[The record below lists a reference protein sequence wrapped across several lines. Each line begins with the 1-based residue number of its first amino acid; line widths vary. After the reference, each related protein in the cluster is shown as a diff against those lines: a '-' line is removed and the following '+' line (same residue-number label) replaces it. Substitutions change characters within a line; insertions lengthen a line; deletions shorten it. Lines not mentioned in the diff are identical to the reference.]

1 MRYCVFVLG
10 VSFVLGP
17 ILGGC
22 GEIGSPVSVSN
33 TSSPSPRPI
42 LSLAGAMAPGVTT
55 PAADSEGSAARENAA
70 AADYVPAEKDPL
82 TRSARIANTAKQHT
96 PLRILVVGA
105 HPADVFDQSGGT
117 MAHHVARGDWAGC
130 AVLTHGVRVHDKV
143 VSDDMFHRKEIPE
156 AAELN
161 KIIVERADA
170 KSKEVIKACSI
181 LGVKEQDV
189 YFLGADDAVLLAN
202 EAIVRKVARLIRK
215 LRPNVIIT
223 HYPLENAGVG
233 SQHATTGQIVMHAI
247 NLAAAVDPGDKTP
260 PCEIAQVFFFG
271 TGSAAVRSEVWGAQ
285 GGFYNDI
292 FVDITDVAEKKIAC
306 LDAMASQGYGGDYAR
321 KRIEASDGA
330 FGSRVKVPYA
340 EGFIS
345 CYSTTQ
351 YYLPVSEINLEHS
364 KDSNHEAINRS
375 SYRVK
380 VP

>member
-1 MRYCVFVLG
+1 
-10 VSFVLGP
+10 
-17 ILGGC
+17 
-22 GEIGSPVSVSN
+22 
-33 TSSPSPRPI
+33 
-42 LSLAGAMAPGVTT
+42 MASGNTT
-55 PAADSEGSAARENAA
+55 PVAAVENNAA
-70 AADYVPAEKDPL
+70 KENDTAAAGQSPAEKDSI
-82 TRSARIANTAKQHT
+82 TRSARIANEVKRRT

-117 MAHHVARGDWAGC
+117 MAHHIQRGDWVGC

-143 VSDDMFHRKEIPE
+143 VSDDMFHRKEIPGSE
-156 AAELN
+156 ELN

-170 KSKEVIKACSI
+170 KTKEVIKACSI

-189 YFLGADDAVLLAN
+189 YFLGADDAVLLVN
-202 EAIVRKVARLIRK
+202 ETIVRKVARLIRQ

-260 PCEIAQVFFFG
+260 PCEITQVFFFG
-271 TGSAAVRSEVWGAQ
+271 TGAAPVRSEVWGAQ

-292 FVDITDVAEKKIAC
+292 FVDITDVADKKIAC
-306 LDAMASQGYGGDYAR
+306 LDAMASQGYGGPYAR

-375 SYRVK
+375 VYRVK
-380 VP
+380 VD